1 MELLN
6 FDDTGYGDE
15 LLAGLSVTVRLAVAS
30 FVLSLVL
37 GIIIGLVAISRNR
50 IIQGGWRAYV
60 SLFMGVPSIL
70 VVFFVYY
77 NLPVFLK
84 SAFDLRMAV
93 SPFLAGLIALGV
105 VYAAY
110 VAEVVRGAVLNI
122 PQEQFDAARALG
134 LRKLHMWWFVILPL
148 VWRIALPGLTNVWMT
163 VLKDTALVSLV
174 GLNDLVRMA
183 DVAAAV
189 TRKPFLFYIVVAV
202 VFVLFAGVTGV
213 GAKKIERRVN
223 RGQEH
228 PKELQ

>member
-15 LLAGLSVTVRLAVAS
+15 LLAGLWVTVRLAVSS

-37 GIIIGLVAISRNR
+37 GVIIGLVAVSRNR
-50 IIQGGWRAYV
+50 LVQGGWRAYA

-84 SAFDLRMAV
+84 SAFDLRIDV
-93 SPFLAGLIALGV
+93 SPFLAGLTALAV

-122 PQEQFDAARALG
+122 PQGQFDAARALG
-134 LRKLHMWWFVILPL
+134 LGKLHMWWLVILPL

-174 GLNDLVRMA
+174 GLNDLVRTA

-189 TRKPFLFYIVVAV
+189 TRKPFLFYVVVAL
-202 VFVLFAGVTGV
+202 VFIAFAGVTGAS
-213 GAKKIERRVN
+213 AKKIEQRVN
-223 RGQEH
+223 LGQERS
-228 PKELQ
+228 KGF